1 MGSFVVLGALGLL
14 LLFHDQCIEPFKT
27 GYFKNDQ
34 SVAYPYKP
42 STIPSMV
49 VHVIGLVVPFSLIFF
64 HHFLTT
70 KPILKSSKS
79 RFGFLIKALPTIV
92 GYLFGVAISQLLTD
106 ICKYNVG
113 RLRPHF
119 LDLCQPYITDMS
131 LVRIQFNSTEIQ
143 YVSADNYNCNYSSFT
158 EKLNCPT
165 CGWDEAKYTHR
176 IREAYLS
183 FPSGHTSYSF
193 QTAVFLIL
201 YLQAKFSN
209 HHLMKNTLIIPMVQ
223 LLILVSAI
231 YTGITRIQDYKH
243 HPTDVIAGALI
254 GAFAQIVNALGI
266 TKIFEDDKDNVEVE
280 GEVVPMKT
288 IKKDVI
294 QKDKI
299 SKDMSTNESTL
310 A

>member
-1 MGSFVVLGALGLL
+1 MQGLGVCLN
-14 LLFHDQCIEPFKT
+14 LFKHIYLIFLQ
-27 GYFKNDQ
+27 
-34 SVAYPYKP
+34 P

-119 LDLCQPYITDMS
+119 LDLCQPDITDMS
-131 LVRIQFNSTEIQ
+131 LVKTQFNSTEIQ

-165 CGWDEAKYTHR
+165 CGWVGVFKGFMCQTHCR
-176 IREAYLS
+176 
-183 FPSGHTSYSF
+183 
-193 QTAVFLIL
+193 LISL
-201 YLQAKFSN
+201 N
-209 HHLMKNTLIIPMVQ
+209 
-223 LLILVSAI
+223 
-231 YTGITRIQDYKH
+231 
-243 HPTDVIAGALI
+243 
-254 GAFAQIVNALGI
+254 
-266 TKIFEDDKDNVEVE
+266 
-280 GEVVPMKT
+280 
-288 IKKDVI
+288 
-294 QKDKI
+294 
-299 SKDMSTNESTL
+299 L
-310 A
+310 AN